1 MVIEVRRSDDCRQ
14 GVRSCWAVVKI
25 ETFFIPE
32 EIDGT
37 HSICILIDAIR
48 ASCTISTLFEKNVSQ
63 VILTEDEHKSLQ
75 TSFSEDRDE
84 LFICAEKVEGSK
96 SDLAHASPSL
106 AELESIDIPEQQ
118 RVLFKTTNGT
128 QGILKLRKKGVET
141 ILIGSMLNKEAVIR
155 KALSLASEKDV
166 PLNIVC
172 AGRENGRIYC
182 IDDTYCS
189 AKLIEY
195 ALVASKELGIGI
207 ELQDSALIALGI
219 LKNYVNTEDAFSKSA
234 TGNVMRLVGSER
246 DIALCARDSIST
258 IVPRVGTCDNSDHIT
273 IEKE

>member
-1 MVIEVRRSDDCRQ
+1 M
-14 GVRSCWAVVKI
+14 VKI

-48 ASCTISTLFEKNVSQ
+48 ASCTISTLFEKHVSQ
-63 VILTEDEHKSLQ
+63 VILTEDEHKSLH

-106 AELESIDIPEQQ
+106 AELESINIPENK

-141 ILIGSMLNKEAVIR
+141 ILIGSMLNKEAVI
-155 KALSLASEKDV
+155 KQALTLASEKQV

-172 AGRENGRIYC
+172 AGRGNGRIYC

-195 ALVASKELGIGI
+195 ALVASKELGIEI
-207 ELQDSALIALGI
+207 ELQDSAKIALGI
-219 LKNYVNTEDAFSKSA
+219 LNDYVDTEDAFSKSA

-246 DIALCARDSIST
+246 DIVLCARDSIST
-258 IVPRVGTCDNSDHIT
+258 IVPRVGDCDDADHIT

>member
-1 MVIEVRRSDDCRQ
+1 M
-14 GVRSCWAVVKI
+14 VKI

-48 ASCTISTLFEKNVSQ
+48 ASCTISTLFEKHVSQ
-63 VILTEDEHKSLQ
+63 VILTEDEHKSMN

-106 AELESIDIPEQQ
+106 AELESINIPENK

-128 QGILKLRKKGVET
+128 QGILKLRKKGIET
-141 ILIGSMLNKEAVIR
+141 ILIGSMLNKEAVITQ
-155 KALSLASEKDV
+155 ALLLASEKQV

-172 AGRENGRIYC
+172 AGRGNGSIYC

-195 ALVASKELGIGI
+195 ALVASKELGIEI
-207 ELQDSALIALGI
+207 ELQDSAKIALGM
-219 LKNYVNTEDAFSKSA
+219 LNDYVDTEDAFSKSA

-258 IVPRVGTCDNSDHIT
+258 IVPRVGGCDDSGHIT